1 MTADLLNRARRIAAL
16 FGVFILTTLPAFAD
30 TVEAK
35 LPTGIIATADFRAGQ
50 PSRPAVL
57 LLHGFLQTRHAL
69 PMSALANTL
78 ADQGYTVLTPTLT
91 LGINRRTKSLGC
103 EAVHSHTMDGDVAE
117 IGYWVNWLA
126 GKGYS
131 NIALVGHSVGST
143 QILRYV
149 AQKPDPAVKK
159 AVLTSLVPFHSKPQE
174 VRNVVALTKRPA
186 SEQAL
191 GRFTLTY
198 CHNSYVAPPASYL
211 SYVSNDSRQT
221 LALLGKIKV
230 PVELILGS
238 ADKTLAIDWPEKI
251 QNRGIPVTVIDKA
264 SHFFDDA
271 QEFDLADK
279 VEAILKTLPTGN
291 K

>member
-1 MTADLLNRARRIAAL
+1 MQNAL
-16 FGVFILTTLPAFAD
+16 
-30 TVEAK
+30 
-35 LPTGIIATADFRAGQ
+35 
-50 PSRPAVL
+50 
-57 LLHGFLQTRHAL
+57 
-69 PMSALANTL
+69 
-78 ADQGYTVLTPTLT
+78 
-91 LGINRRTKSLGC
+91 
-103 EAVHSHTMDGDVAE
+103 
-117 IGYWVNWLA
+117 
-126 GKGYS
+126 
-131 NIALVGHSVGST
+131 
-143 QILRYV
+143 
-149 AQKPDPAVKK
+149 
-159 AVLTSLVPFHSKPQE
+159 
-174 VRNVVALTKRPA
+174 ALTKRPA
-186 SEQAL
+186 SEQTL

-238 ADKTLAIDWPEKI
+238 ADKSLAMDWPEKI

-279 VEAILKTLPTGN
+279 VETILKTLPAGN